1 MATTKKSEEKASV
14 EINKYTPTPKINLKE
29 RLDAIKYKAPASK
42 VAAKPAKSL
51 KRQRQSLKG
60 PSGLQTLKTLQTLK

>member
-1 MATTKKSEEKASV
+1 MATTKKAEEKSSV
-14 EINKYTPTPKINLKE
+14 EANKYTPTPKINLKE
-29 RLDAIKYKAPASK
+29 RLDAIKYKAPTSK